1 MAALTCTGRGGGVL
15 DGPVE
20 AFLAVTDGAC
30 LVMAGAMQRT
40 NGAFMVPSIGLEETW
55 LAS

>member
-20 AFLAVTDGAC
+20 AFVAVTDGAS
-30 LVMAGAMQRT
+30 LVVAGAMQRA
-40 NGAFMVPSIGLEETW
+40 NGALMIPGVGLEEPW